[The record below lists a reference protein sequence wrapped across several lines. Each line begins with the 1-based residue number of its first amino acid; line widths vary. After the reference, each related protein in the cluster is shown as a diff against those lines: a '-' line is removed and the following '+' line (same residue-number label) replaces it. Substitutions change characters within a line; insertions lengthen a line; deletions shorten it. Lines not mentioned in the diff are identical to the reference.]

1 MAKFKY
7 RMQNILNIKE
17 KMEEMEKMN
26 FAEMRLKLTEEENKL
41 EELMRRKEEIELEAK
56 KLRNEKIDILKIKE
70 NTSLMEYLDSSI
82 KTQTLRV
89 RAAEKN
95 LDIARKKM
103 TVAVQERQIQEKLRE
118 NALDEFMKEEN
129 AAELKE
135 IDQLTS
141 FTFGQ
146 KNRV

>member
-1 MAKFKY
+1 
-7 RMQNILNIKE
+7 MQNILNIKE